1 MLMLAL
7 SRVLFGYFM
16 YICLYVDLIVDSLRR
31 VCDVFDVCD
40 APEESEGKLA
50 AVSFP

>member
-1 MLMLAL
+1 MK
-7 SRVLFGYFM
+7 YP
-16 YICLYVDLIVDSLRR
+16 YICLFVDLIVDSLRR
-31 VCDVFDVCD
+31 VCDVFDVFDVCD